1 MIRFGA
7 LVLAVS
13 LLAGCGGGAEVK
25 TTTTTVSVGQ
35 QLIDLKKARDSG
47 SMTQSEYDKAKTQL
61 IDRVLD

>member
-13 LLAGCGGGAEVK
+13 LLASCGGGAEVK

-47 SMTQSEYDKAKTQL
+47 SMTQSEYDKAKKQL